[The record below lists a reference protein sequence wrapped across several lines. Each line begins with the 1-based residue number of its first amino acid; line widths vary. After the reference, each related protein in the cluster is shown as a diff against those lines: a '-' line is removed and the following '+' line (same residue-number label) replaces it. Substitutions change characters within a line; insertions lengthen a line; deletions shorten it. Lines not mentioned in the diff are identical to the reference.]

1 MFIRKKENI
10 SKRTGLCSTYYELV
24 ESIRTENGSTN
35 RVLLYLG
42 KLEITLAEQKT
53 LSSIIDR
60 KVKGFSREVR
70 FSDKIEELAELIYQ
84 KYKQKFG
91 RPQLEKGN
99 DESEE
104 EQYTFLK
111 ESLETGYHRSIG
123 LELVGMHF
131 WKMLKFEKILKSCDF
146 SLSQIELAEIAILG
160 RLISPGSEKHMVW
173 WFNKQSS
180 LAEFLQLEKI
190 GLGKDR
196 LYRIG
201 DKLLEHKSEI
211 ERSLRKNLKSLH
223 ILIDRVYLYD
233 LTNTYFEG
241 NKLNSTLCKR
251 GKSKEKRDDCPLV
264 TLALVVDQDGFPVFS
279 KIYSGNQSEP
289 LTLQE
294 VLAELKDS
302 EDFIDRCATPAIV
315 MDRGIATKD
324 NILLLEQEGYKYFV
338 IERRNSVKEFAQEFK
353 ALEGFSESKDK
364 HQGKLYLKKIVSDTK
379 ARVLVY
385 SEARAIKERGI
396 TTRWEK
402 NFLEDIKRLNDSI
415 QKGNISTADKIWVKI
430 GWLKEKYG
438 STAANY
444 EIQLQPSNSAPQR
457 IESLIITDRH
467 KKSCKAEFP
476 GCYVIETNHT
486 DFSAE
491 EIWKV

>member
-1 MFIRKKENI
+1 M
-10 SKRTGLCSTYYELV
+10 
-24 ESIRTENGSTN
+24 
-35 RVLLYLG
+35 
-42 KLEITLAEQKT
+42 
-53 LSSIIDR
+53 
-60 KVKGFSREVR
+60 
-70 FSDKIEELAELIYQ
+70 
-84 KYKQKFG
+84 
-91 RPQLEKGN
+91 
-99 DESEE
+99 
-104 EQYTFLK
+104 
-111 ESLETGYHRSIG
+111 
-123 LELVGMHF
+123 
-131 WKMLKFEKILKSCDF
+131 
-146 SLSQIELAEIAILG
+146 
-160 RLISPGSEKHMVW
+160 
-173 WFNKQSS
+173 
-180 LAEFLQLEKI
+180 
-190 GLGKDR
+190 
-196 LYRIG
+196 
-201 DKLLEHKSEI
+201 
-211 ERSLRKNLKSLH
+211 
-223 ILIDRVYLYD
+223 
-233 LTNTYFEG
+233 
-241 NKLNSTLCKR
+241 
-251 GKSKEKRDDCPLV
+251 
-264 TLALVVDQDGFPVFS
+264 TLALVIDQDGFPVFS

-353 ALEGFSESKDK
+353 SLAGFSESKDK

>member
-1 MFIRKKENI
+1 
-10 SKRTGLCSTYYELV
+10 
-24 ESIRTENGSTN
+24 
-35 RVLLYLG
+35 
-42 KLEITLAEQKT
+42 
-53 LSSIIDR
+53 
-60 KVKGFSREVR
+60 
-70 FSDKIEELAELIYQ
+70 
-84 KYKQKFG
+84 
-91 RPQLEKGN
+91 
-99 DESEE
+99 
-104 EQYTFLK
+104 
-111 ESLETGYHRSIG
+111 
-123 LELVGMHF
+123 MHF
-131 WKMLKFEKILKSCDF
+131 WEMLKFEKILKSCDF

-160 RLISPGSEKHMVW
+160 RLISPGSEKHTVW

-223 ILIDRVYLYD
+223 TLIDRVYLYD

-430 GWLKEKYG
+430 GRLKEKYG

-467 KKSCKAEFP
+467 QKSCKAEFP

-486 DFSAE
+486 EFSAE
-491 EIWKV
+491 EIWKFYMNLSEVEAAFRSMKTELGTRPIYHQKDGRIEVHLFYSVLAYAILKSITYKLALEDVHISWQSIKQILQTHMRSDIMFNTTNGYRVRNRQTAQPEAEAKKIYSLLNIKVSKNTVSQKYRL